1 MSLFQYRYMA
11 YVHGPY
17 FSTVHELLN
26 AHQATFKPQYAVT
39 CFVQLIVALVFH
51 I

>member
-11 YVHGPY
+11 HEHGPY

-26 AHQATFKPQYAVT
+26 AHQAIFKPQCTVT
-39 CFVQLIVALVFH
+39 CFAQLIVALVFH